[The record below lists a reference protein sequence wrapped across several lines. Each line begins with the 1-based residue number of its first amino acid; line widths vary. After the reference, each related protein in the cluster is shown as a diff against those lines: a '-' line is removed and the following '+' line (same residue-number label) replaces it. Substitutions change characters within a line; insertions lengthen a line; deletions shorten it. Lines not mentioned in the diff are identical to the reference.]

1 MAKCYYCK
9 DEVTND
15 DLTEIDG
22 ALVRVCADC
31 QDFIKQFCKEALEEC
46 LYSEKSVK
54 EMKEEYR
61 NGTVGYSEALDNLMI
76 EYENLA
82 PTILNFD
89 KKVPN
94 SYNNSKTK

>member
-31 QDFIKQFCKEALEEC
+31 QDFIDKYGTAL
-46 LYSEKSVK
+46 LDSAWFSEDANKTKKYIRS
-54 EMKEEYR
+54 
-61 NGTVGYSEALDNLMI
+61 
-76 EYENLA
+76 
-82 PTILNFD
+82 FD

-94 SYNNSKTK
+94 PYNNSKTK